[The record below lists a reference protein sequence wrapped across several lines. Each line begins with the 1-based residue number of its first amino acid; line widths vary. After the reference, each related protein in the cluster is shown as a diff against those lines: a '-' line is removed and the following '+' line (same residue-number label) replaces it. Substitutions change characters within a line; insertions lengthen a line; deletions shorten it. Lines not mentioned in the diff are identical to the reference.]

1 MVNARVRSSIRE
13 QGQVGVDGKP
23 ITPAR
28 TPYGF
33 LGTPSPA
40 PGEDE
45 SPFMTWGQIEGTP
58 ARIMTPGG
66 ATPGGAGGSMGR
78 APVTSNAPAFQLG
91 DSKCLIFYHLFTLIQ
106 VNDREDLAHRLAD
119 KVMEK
124 KRNAK
129 DRTINMAKKSA
140 FGDTPS
146 RIRKAMGKTPD
157 IKSPALNVSTIL

>member
-1 MVNARVRSSIRE
+1 MQGLVNARVRSSIRE
-13 QGQVGVDGKP
+13 HGQVGVDGKP

-28 TPYGF
+28 TPYGM

-66 ATPGGAGGSMGR
+66 GATPGGAGATPTR
-78 APVTSNAPAFQLG
+78 APVSSNAPAFQLG
-91 DSKCLIFYHLFTLIQ
+91 DI
-106 VNDREDLAHRLAD
+106 NDREDLAHRLAD
-119 KVMEK
+119 KVMER

-129 DRTINMAKKSA
+129 DRTLGMAKKSA
-140 FGDTPS
+140 FGDTPN
-146 RIRKAMGKTPD
+146 RIRKAMGKTPEV
-157 IKSPALNVSTIL
+157 KSPALNVRFFKLKLI